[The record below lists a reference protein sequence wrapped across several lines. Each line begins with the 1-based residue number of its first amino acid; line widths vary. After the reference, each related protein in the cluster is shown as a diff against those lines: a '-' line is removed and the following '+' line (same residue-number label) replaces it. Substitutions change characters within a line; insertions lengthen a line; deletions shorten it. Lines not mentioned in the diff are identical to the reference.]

1 MEFLAS
7 AGMGVLI
14 AAQDELAPAIRFA
27 VVADGPATSR
37 PLKLVGVTDVVDL
50 YATLDEALDR
60 ADELKGPRSGSQQ
73 AEMADSGQR
82 DSRTRFAHTNV
93 LADAACAAQ
102 IRQEFSVWL
111 KRYFA
116 LDATKVSDVVLAVN
130 EALANAAEFAYSAR
144 RRARRDAFARRLR
157 QRYSRPDGHRDRR
170 GRLAHRGLREEE
182 HSRGRGI
189 PLMRALADRATID
202 SSASGT
208 RVRLE
213 WNHVAAA
220 QSAVT

>member
-1 MEFLAS
+1 M
-7 AGMGVLI
+7 
-14 AAQDELAPAIRFA
+14 P
-27 VVADGPATSR
+27 
-37 PLKLVGVTDVVDL
+37 
-50 YATLDEALDR
+50 
-60 ADELKGPRSGSQQ
+60 
-73 AEMADSGQR
+73 DSFGQR
-82 DSRTRFAHTNV
+82 DSRTRFAQTNT

-102 IRQEFSVWL
+102 MRQEFSVWL

-116 LDATKVSDVVLAVN
+116 LDPTKVSDVVLAVN
-130 EALANAAEFAYSAR
+130 EALANAAEFAYSTVAT
-144 RRARRDAFARRLR
+144 ARRDAFARRLR
-157 QRYSRPDGHRDRR
+157 RRLRCPDGHRDRR

-202 SSASGT
+202 STPAGT